1 MSWIGRLTNL
11 FHRDRVIDEIDQ
23 EISSHL
29 EEAVTRGRSAE
40 EAGRSFGSTL
50 RLREQSLDIKLL
62 PWLDAIRSDA
72 VFGWRQL
79 NKHRAVT
86 AVAVLS
92 LALAAGATT
101 GAFRLIDA
109 VLLRPL
115 PVSEPDRLRFVAT
128 SFVGRDG
135 RPDYRDDFDYP
146 TFRSYAT
153 LIGDRAEVML
163 IGMSSRQ
170 DVAFADSAEPERLYR
185 QYLSGNV
192 FGVFGLQ
199 PAVGRLITP
208 NDDITPGGHPV
219 AVLSYDYWTRRF
231 GRDPQAVG
239 RTFRIGPRPYEIIG
253 VAPRGFTGTEPGAAT
268 DIFVPAVMN
277 VPALTSPGWSWFR
290 IWVRPNIGRSD
301 GEVRQILQSA
311 LNEEHR
317 ARAAAFPPTT
327 PRQQVDEYLAQQV
340 FLYPAGSGA
349 SNAQKDYQ
357 RPLLILGTLVALV
370 LLIACGNLASLLTAQ
385 AAARSREMAF
395 RVSIGAGRWR
405 LVQLVLVE
413 SALLAMMA
421 SALGALFSSWSAPLV
436 VKMLAPPENPVR
448 LPLDADWRVI
458 GFGLVLTIAVTLLF
472 GLAPALRAS
481 AATPVGALKGTD
493 VRARSRLIHSLIAA
507 QVAFCVLILF
517 VAGLFATT
525 FERLSRRP
533 LGFSHERVL
542 ALQTQSRAKNQSPE
556 IWMQVADQ
564 LRRIPGVESVAF
576 SGWALMSGNHW
587 TGPVIVAGRPLEPR
601 SPYFLDVSAGFFDTM
616 SIRVLGGRDFRIG
629 DLRPRVEN
637 GQRLNGVGI
646 VNEAFARVYFDGQNP
661 VGREVYLQAGTD
673 GTVPLEIVGYVH
685 DASYS
690 NVRDPIRPTVYLPI
704 EHRSGGTFLVRTAGD
719 PMAVAAILRLEVARA
734 NANFQVRTV
743 ETQSGL
749 VRQHMIRERLL
760 ATLSLFF
767 AAVAIVLAC
776 VGLYGVLHYS
786 VIQQRREIGIR
797 MALGARLVHIAG
809 RVTARVLGMVC
820 LGLLAGVAAGLAS
833 ERFLEA
839 LLFEVKATDA
849 GSLLWPVAAIIVSAI
864 VAAVFPVARAAR
876 IDPARTLREQ

>member
-1 MSWIGRLTNL
+1 
-11 FHRDRVIDEIDQ
+11 
-23 EISSHL
+23 
-29 EEAVTRGRSAE
+29 
-40 EAGRSFGSTL
+40 
-50 RLREQSLDIKLL
+50 
-62 PWLDAIRSDA
+62 
-72 VFGWRQL
+72 
-79 NKHRAVT
+79 
-86 AVAVLS
+86 
-92 LALAAGATT
+92 
-101 GAFRLIDA
+101 
-109 VLLRPL
+109 
-115 PVSEPDRLRFVAT
+115 
-128 SFVGRDG
+128 
-135 RPDYRDDFDYP
+135 
-146 TFRSYAT
+146 
-153 LIGDRAEVML
+153 
-163 IGMSSRQ
+163 
-170 DVAFADSAEPERLYR
+170 
-185 QYLSGNV
+185 
-192 FGVFGLQ
+192 
-199 PAVGRLITP
+199 
-208 NDDITPGGHPV
+208 
-219 AVLSYDYWTRRF
+219 
-231 GRDPQAVG
+231 
-239 RTFRIGPRPYEIIG
+239 
-253 VAPRGFTGTEPGAAT
+253 
-268 DIFVPAVMN
+268 
-277 VPALTSPGWSWFR
+277 
-290 IWVRPNIGRSD
+290 
-301 GEVRQILQSA
+301 
-311 LNEEHR
+311 
-317 ARAAAFPPTT
+317 
-327 PRQQVDEYLAQQV
+327 
-340 FLYPAGSGA
+340 
-349 SNAQKDYQ
+349 
-357 RPLLILGTLVALV
+357 
-370 LLIACGNLASLLTAQ
+370 
-385 AAARSREMAF
+385 
-395 RVSIGAGRWR
+395 
-405 LVQLVLVE
+405 
-413 SALLAMMA
+413 
-421 SALGALFSSWSAPLV
+421 
-436 VKMLAPPENPVR
+436 
-448 LPLDADWRVI
+448 VI
-458 GFGLVLTIAVTLLF
+458 GFGLLLTIAVTLLF

-493 VRARSRLIHSLIAA
+493 VRARSRLIHSLIAV

-587 TGPVIVAGRPLEPR
+587 TGAVIVAGRPPEPR

-833 ERFLEA
+833 ERFFEA

-849 GSLLWPVAAIIVSAI
+849 GSLLWPVAALIVSAI
-864 VAAVFPVARAAR
+864 LAAVFPVARAAR